1 MGAFMKLFTAL
12 KGGFNEAAEAA
23 ADSQGVRIFEQEIR
37 EAEAELRKSEE
48 SLTTIIAKQKLA
60 QRKVD
65 ALSASIDEHMGYAK
79 QALDKGDEGL
89 ATEVAEKIAEF
100 QDQQATE
107 RQFLDQFSTS
117 STKLRKSISEAKVNL
132 RRMKQQLDTVKATD
146 SVQKAQTAVAS
157 RHLGANSK
165 MKTAAE
171 SLERIQQ
178 KQTQRQAELEAA
190 QELASDESGDGLKA
204 KLAAAGIGKTSTSA
218 ADILASIKSGNS

>member
-1 MGAFMKLFTAL
+1 MGAFMKLITAL
-12 KGGFNEAAEAA
+12 RGGINEATEAA
-23 ADSQGVRIFEQEIR
+23 VDSQGVRIFEQEIR
-37 EAEAELRKSEE
+37 DAEVELRKSEE

-60 QRKVD
+60 QQKVD
-65 ALSASIDEHMGYAK
+65 ALTASINEHMGYAK
-79 QALDKGDEGL
+79 QALDKGDEAL
-89 ATEVAEKIAEF
+89 ATEVAEKIADF
-100 QDQQATE
+100 QEQQATE
-107 RQFLDQFSTS
+107 ERFLEQFSVS
-117 STKLRKSISEAKVNL
+117 STKLRKSISEAKLNL

-178 KQTQRQAELEAA
+178 KQSLRQAELEAA
-190 QELASDESGDGLKA
+190 QELASDESGEGLKE
-204 KLAAAGIGKTSTSA
+204 KLAAAGIGGRSSSA

>member
-12 KGGFNEAAEAA
+12 KGGINEAAEAA
-23 ADSQGVRIFEQEIR
+23 ADGQGIRIFEQEIR
-37 EAEAELRKSEE
+37 EAQTELRKSEE

-60 QRKVD
+60 QQKVD
-65 ALSASIDEHMGYAK
+65 ALSTSIDEHMGYAK
-79 QALDKGDEGL
+79 QALDKGDEVL

-107 RQFLDQFSTS
+107 RQFLDQFAASAS
-117 STKLRKSISEAKVNL
+117 KLRKSISEAKVNL

-190 QELASDESGDGLKA
+190 QELATDESGDGLKA
-204 KLAAAGIGKTSTSA
+204 KLAAAGIGKTSSSA
-218 ADILASIKSGNS
+218 ADILASIKSGSS

>member
-1 MGAFMKLFTAL
+1 MKLFTAL
-12 KGGFNEAAEAA
+12 RGGINEAAEAA

-37 EAEAELRKSEE
+37 DAEAELRKSEE

-60 QRKVD
+60 QQKVN
-65 ALSASIDEHMGYAK
+65 ALSASINEHMGYAK
-79 QALDKGDEGL
+79 QALDKGDEAL

-100 QDQQATE
+100 QEQQATE
-107 RQFLDQFSTS
+107 EQFLEQFSTS
-117 STKLRKSISEAKVNL
+117 STKLRKSISEAKLNL

-178 KQTQRQAELEAA
+178 KQSQRQAELEAA
-190 QELASDESGDGLKA
+190 QELAADESGDALKE

-218 ADILASIKSGNS
+218 ADILASIKSGNA

>member
-1 MGAFMKLFTAL
+1 MGAFMRLFTAL
-12 KGGFNEAAEAA
+12 KGGINEAAEAA

-37 EAEAELRKSEE
+37 EAEVELRKSEE
-48 SLTTIIAKQKLA
+48 SLTTIIAKQKMSK
-60 QRKVD
+60 QKVET
-65 ALSASIDEHMGYAK
+65 LSASINEHMGYAR
-79 QALDKGDEGL
+79 QALEKDDESL
-89 ATEVAEKIAEF
+89 ATQVAEKIADF

-107 RQFLDQFSTS
+107 QQFLDQFEQSAVR
-117 STKLRKSISEAKVNL
+117 LRKSIGEAKINL

-178 KQTQRQAELEAA
+178 KQSQRQAELEAA
-190 QELASDESGDGLKA
+190 QELATDESGDGLKA
-204 KLAAAGIGKTSTSA
+204 KLAAAGIGKTSSSA
-218 ADILASIKSGNS
+218 ADILASLKGGNP

>member
-12 KGGFNEAAEAA
+12 RGGINEAAEAA

-37 EAEAELRKSEE
+37 DAEAELRKSEE
-48 SLTTIIAKQKLA
+48 SLTTIIAKQKLS
-60 QRKVD
+60 QQKVD
-65 ALSASIDEHMGYAK
+65 ALTASIDEHMGYAK
-79 QALDKGDEGL
+79 QALDKGDEAL

-100 QDQQATE
+100 QEQQATE
-107 RQFLDQFSTS
+107 EQFLEQFSAS
-117 STKLRKSISEAKVNL
+117 STKLRKSISEAKLNL

-178 KQTQRQAELEAA
+178 KQSQRQPELEAA
-190 QELASDESGDGLKA
+190 QELAAEESGDGLKE

-218 ADILASIKSGNS
+218 ADILASIKSGNA

>member
-12 KGGFNEAAEAA
+12 RGGINEAAEAA

-37 EAEAELRKSEE
+37 DAEAELRKSEE

-60 QRKVD
+60 QQKVD
-65 ALSASIDEHMGYAK
+65 ALSASINEHMGYAK
-79 QALDKGDEGL
+79 QALDKGDEAL

-100 QDQQATE
+100 QEQQATE
-107 RQFLDQFSTS
+107 EQFLEQFSAS
-117 STKLRKSISEAKVNL
+117 STKLRKSIGEAKLNL

-178 KQTQRQAELEAA
+178 KQSQRQAELEAA
-190 QELASDESGDGLKA
+190 QELAADESGDSLKE
-204 KLAAAGIGKTSTSA
+204 KLAAAGIGKTSSSA
-218 ADILASIKSGNS
+218 ADILASIKSGNA